1 MAYATAA
8 HRIVQKF
15 RPALAAFVDTGY
27 SPKGELFDVCLAHG
41 IPALDWGVAHKHST
55 LMLKRYTLE
64 NRDEHLNSLSPESWR
79 LVRSMAW
86 TEAHRERL
94 QRELYGNYASGEWYS
109 VAGTQFN
116 KRFLETD
123 RVQQQ
128 LGLDPTKKTAFIFPH
143 ILWDSTLFWGTCLF
157 GDFAEWLIET
167 VRAACA
173 NEAVNWVIKIH
184 PAHVGKSVRE
194 GFRTEPA
201 EVITLR
207 QHIGKLPPHVS
218 MIPADSDMSTLSLF
232 PLMDYCLT
240 VRGTIGIEA
249 ARLGIPVITAGTG
262 RYDHKGF
269 TIESETRQQ
278 YLARLARIQDIPRLS
293 PAQCELAERFAYGLF
308 VLRPLPLT
316 TVTLEYHK
324 SLEKSTSEGRVNI
337 KTKEAWYTAADLQA
351 LAHWITDSKQADFL
365 MPLPALAPEY
375 CLAHTRPPET
385 T

>member
-1 MAYATAA
+1 
-8 HRIVQKF
+8 
-15 RPALAAFVDTGY
+15 
-27 SPKGELFDVCLAHG
+27 
-41 IPALDWGVAHKHST
+41 
-55 LMLKRYTLE
+55 MLKRYTLE
-64 NRDEHLNSLSPESWR
+64 KRDEHLSSLSPESWR
-79 LVRSMAW
+79 LVRRMEW
-86 TEAHRERL
+86 TEAHREQL
-94 QRELYGNYASGEWYS
+94 QQELYGNYASGEWYS

-116 KRFLETD
+116 KRFMDTD
-123 RVQQQ
+123 RARQQ

-157 GDFAEWLIET
+157 RDFEEWLIET
-167 VRAACA
+167 VRVACA

-194 GFRTEPA
+194 GFHNEPA

-207 QHIGKLPPHVS
+207 QHIGKLPPHIS
-218 MIPADSDMSTLSLF
+218 MIPAHSDISTLSLF

-240 VRGTIGIEA
+240 VRGTVGIEA

-269 TIESETRQQ
+269 TIESESRQH

-293 PAQCELAERFAYGLF
+293 PAQRELAERFAYGLF

-337 KTKEAWYTAADLQA
+337 KSREEWYTVADLRA
-351 LAHWITDSKQADFL
+351 LAQWVTEAKQADFL
-365 MPLPALAPEY
+365 MPFPSPSQDY
-375 CLAHTRPPET
+375 RPAHTVPPC
-385 T
+385 